1 MLVFLWVEF
10 TASGN
15 LMNGSQLLVHCLIQG
30 PIHLFILN
38 EFETQ
43 TLKELINRSA
53 FVPNLLTGKR
63 RCSWDRCKISSYDF
77 SILLLAII
85 LCPHFTIRTPPNWQI
100 YKKGSIHTSH
110 ALKIQIKLMSGTRN
124 AWGNTETQQF
134 TAPFYY
140 VIMCHTLPTSWHKF
154 EWKHIIYALWV
165 SIFEHWPKLP
175 YEVSMCTDSSWV
187 TGLSITEYDR
197 SSNIYYI
204 QLYKLLT
211 FCHRADQ
218 DAEVVLWLQPS
229 ENDLM
234 SGFSAE

>member
-1 MLVFLWVEF
+1 MLVFLRVEF

-15 LMNGSQLLVHCLIQG
+15 LMNGSQLLVHSLIQG

-53 FVPNLLTGKR
+53 FVPNLLTGQKY
-63 RCSWDRCKISSYDF
+63 DAAETDAKISSYDF
-77 SILLLAII
+77 SISLWAII
-85 LCPHFTIRTPPNWQI
+85 LCPHFTITTPPNWQI

-124 AWGNTETQQF
+124 TGGNTETQQF

-140 VIMCHTLPTSWHKF
+140 VIMFHTLPTSWHKF
-154 EWKHIIYALWV
+154 EWKPIIYALWV

-175 YEVSMCTDSSWV
+175 YEVSMSTDSSWV

-197 SSNIYYI
+197 SSNVYYI

-211 FCHRADQ
+211 F
-218 DAEVVLWLQPS
+218 
-229 ENDLM
+229 
-234 SGFSAE
+234 